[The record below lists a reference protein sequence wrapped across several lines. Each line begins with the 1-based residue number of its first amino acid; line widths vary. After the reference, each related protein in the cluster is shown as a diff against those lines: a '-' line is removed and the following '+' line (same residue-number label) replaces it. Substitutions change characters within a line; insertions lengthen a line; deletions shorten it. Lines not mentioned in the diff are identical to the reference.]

1 MIKKLTNGFELI
13 FRVLK
18 NALLRPFR
26 VISGKIKY
34 TFSVGR
40 VTSAVPGA
48 VRKLPKLAKR
58 RPEKRED
65 YFDWGRIYIAKS
77 LVLITAAVI
86 AALVLIYL
94 LILRPLFTSWWWVKD
109 FQMDN
114 ADLSSYTGRVRVYY
128 DDEFTNLK
136 FDGRLDDGKAVE
148 YGEERWENGRSKY
161 AGEYSGGEYSG
172 SGILYLED
180 GTVLYRGLFARGK
193 YNGSGELTE
202 NGVTLSGEF
211 RNGTLEGSGTI
222 TQDGILLFTGNFTDG
237 VAEGR
242 GKENYPDGS
251 LHYNGDFSG
260 GVPHGAVLEYYPDG
274 TLKYSGQ
281 FVAGKYS
288 GEGTLYDEH
297 GNKVYSGS
305 FEMGV
310 RSGTGSAYDGGR
322 LVYSG
327 GFEQGMYSG
336 SGSLYGVDGT
346 VTTGTF
352 TEGAITGAAVRTYP
366 DGTKYEGCFSGN
378 IPSGA
383 GSLTDAA
390 GNIVYSGAFL
400 DGDIDIGALV
410 GQESSVAAERF
421 PGAVRTVSD
430 DCFRYADSS
439 GILLECAF
447 ATESTPAVVTGV
459 YALPVGG
466 ISQKILS
473 ATDVNAPSAVGVTRV
488 DAALPT
494 EAQLLGIPTQSATC
508 YAVEYA
514 EHTVYWWVSSQGE
527 LLMRS
532 AEYSAGIGSAPSDE
546 NGNATDRDEIA
557 ELFKNIGL
565 DIEDFAS
572 LGF

>member
-1 MIKKLTNGFELI
+1 MIKKITNGFELI

-26 VISGKIKY
+26 VVSSKMKY
-34 TFSVGR
+34 KFSVGR

-48 VRKLPKLAKR
+48 VRKFPKLAKR

-77 LVLITAAVI
+77 LVLIVLIVI
-86 AALVLIYL
+86 VALVLIYL
-94 LILRPLFTSWWWVKD
+94 LILRPLFTSWWWVRD
-109 FQMDN
+109 FQMDST
-114 ADLSSYTGRVRVYY
+114 DLSSYSGRVRIYY
-128 DDEFTNLK
+128 DDEFTSLK
-136 FDGRLDDGKAVE
+136 FEGRLDDGKAVE
-148 YGEERWENGRSKY
+148 YGEEHWENGRSKY
-161 AGEYSGGEYSG
+161 AGEYSNGAYSG

-180 GTVLYRGLFARGK
+180 GTVQYRGSFENGK

-211 RNGTLEGSGTI
+211 RNGVLEGSGTI
-222 TQDGILLFTGNFTDG
+222 TQDGVVVFVGNFTDG
-237 VAEGR
+237 TAEGR
-242 GKENYPDGS
+242 GKENYSDGS

-260 GVPHGAVLEYYPDG
+260 GVPHGTVLEYYPDG

-288 GEGTLYDEH
+288 GEGTLYDES
-297 GNKVYSGS
+297 GSKLYSGS

-310 RSGTGSAYDGGR
+310 RSGTGSAYEGGR

-327 GFEQGMYSG
+327 GFEQGEYSG
-336 SGSLYGVDGT
+336 SGTLYGADGT

-352 TEGAITGAAVRTYP
+352 TEGSITGAAVRTYP
-366 DGTKYEGCFSGN
+366 NGMKYEGCFSGN
-378 IPSGA
+378 VPSGA

-390 GNIVYSGAFL
+390 GNTVYSGTFL
-400 DGDIDIGALV
+400 DGDIDIGALA
-410 GQESSVAAERF
+410 GQEASAAAEHF
-421 PGAVRTVSD
+421 PSAVRTVAE

-447 ATESTPAVVTGV
+447 ASGSDPAIVKGV

-466 ISQKILS
+466 VSQKITS
-473 ATDVNAPSAVGVTRV
+473 ADDIYAPAAAAVTRV
-488 DAALPT
+488 EKTLPE
-494 EAQLLGIPTQSATC
+494 EARLLGIEEQRAVC
-508 YAVEYA
+508 YAVEY
-514 EHTVYWWVSSQGE
+514 TGSVVYWWVSEQGV
-527 LLMRS
+527 LLLRS
-532 AEYSAGIGSAPSDE
+532 AEYSGAVSEPSGDTD
-546 NGNATDRDEIA
+546 AASDRDEIA
-557 ELFKNIGL
+557 ELFENIGL